1 MLKRNIKITFRLN
14 AKEQQQLKKNVKRT
28 GLSQETYI
36 RRLIEGYVPKELPP
50 IDYHAMMR
58 ELNAI
63 GNSMNQ
69 IAARANATGFLL
81 ANEYA
86 SYLLAVLKDQ
96 KKTKGRTRIQSFN
109 GRPTKVFAIMA
120 KDMKTFSKEAK
131 EYGILYAAVMNRK
144 STDGIVDVVV
154 SANDAARVN
163 RIAERFALST
173 IEIQK
178 TVNTP
183 AEERAADTQNPTA
196 RTDNRNPSAH
206 SSGSKER
213 SETADTD
220 SEHARPSVRQQLKDI
235 RQERQSVHRKPLER
249 SRPVHGELR
258 ICCA

>member
-1 MLKRNIKITFRLN
+1 MSQHGEAAEQVVNMATNAAVKTAECAAEIVGKGTLSLATF
-14 AKEQQQLKKNVKRT
+14 
-28 GLSQETYI
+28 
-36 RRLIEGYVPKELPP
+36 
-50 IDYHAMMR
+50 
-58 ELNAI
+58 
-63 GNSMNQ
+63 
-69 IAARANATGFLL
+69 
-81 ANEYA
+81 
-86 SYLLAVLKDQ
+86 LLAVLKDQ

-109 GRPTKVFAIMA
+109 GKPTKVFAIMA

-131 EYGILYAAVMNRK
+131 DYGILYAAVMNRK

-178 TVNTP
+178 TVDTP
-183 AEERAADTQNPTA
+183 AEEQAADAQNPTA
-196 RTDNRNPSAH
+196 RTGSRNPSAP
-206 SSGSKER
+206 SSGSKDR

-249 SRPVHGELR
+249 SRPVVHGELR
-258 ICCA
+258 I

>member
-1 MLKRNIKITFRLN
+1 MSQHGEAAEQVVNMATNAAVKTAECAAEIVGKGTLSLATF
-14 AKEQQQLKKNVKRT
+14 
-28 GLSQETYI
+28 
-36 RRLIEGYVPKELPP
+36 
-50 IDYHAMMR
+50 
-58 ELNAI
+58 
-63 GNSMNQ
+63 
-69 IAARANATGFLL
+69 
-81 ANEYA
+81 
-86 SYLLAVLKDQ
+86 LLAVLKDQ

-109 GRPTKVFAIMA
+109 GKPTKVFAIMA

-131 EYGILYAAVMNRK
+131 EYGILYAAIMNRK

-178 TVNTP
+178 VTDNP
-183 AEERAADTQNPTA
+183 AGERAADAQNPT
-196 RTDNRNPSAH
+196 H

-220 SEHARPSVRQQLKDI
+220 SEHAHPSVRQQLKDI

-258 ICCA
+258 I

>member
-1 MLKRNIKITFRLN
+1 MSQHGEAAEQVVNMATNAAVKTAECAAEIVGKGTLSLATF
-14 AKEQQQLKKNVKRT
+14 
-28 GLSQETYI
+28 
-36 RRLIEGYVPKELPP
+36 
-50 IDYHAMMR
+50 
-58 ELNAI
+58 
-63 GNSMNQ
+63 
-69 IAARANATGFLL
+69 
-81 ANEYA
+81 
-86 SYLLAVLKDQ
+86 LLAVLKDQ

-131 EYGILYAAVMNRK
+131 KYGILYAAVMNRK
-144 STDGIVDVVV
+144 SADGIVDVVV

-163 RIAERFALST
+163 RITERFALST

-196 RTDNRNPSAH
+196 RTDSRNPSAH

-220 SEHARPSVRQQLKDI
+220 SEHAHPSVRQQLNDI
-235 RQERQSVHRKPLER
+235 RQERQSVYRKPLER

-258 ICCA
+258 I

>member
-1 MLKRNIKITFRLN
+1 MSQHGEAAEQVVNMATNAAVKTAECAAEIVGKGTLSLATF
-14 AKEQQQLKKNVKRT
+14 
-28 GLSQETYI
+28 
-36 RRLIEGYVPKELPP
+36 
-50 IDYHAMMR
+50 
-58 ELNAI
+58 
-63 GNSMNQ
+63 
-69 IAARANATGFLL
+69 
-81 ANEYA
+81 
-86 SYLLAVLKDQ
+86 LLAVLKDQ

-178 TVNTP
+178 PVDTP
-183 AEERAADTQNPTA
+183 AEERAADAQSPTA
-196 RTDNRNPSAH
+196 RTDNRNPSAL
-206 SSGSKER
+206 SSDSKER

-220 SEHARPSVRQQLKDI
+220 SEHTRHSVRQQLNDI
-235 RQERQSVHRKPLER
+235 RQERKSVHRKPLER

-258 ICCA
+258 I

>member
-1 MLKRNIKITFRLN
+1 MSQHGEAAEQVINMATNAAVKTAECAAEIVGKGTLSLATF
-14 AKEQQQLKKNVKRT
+14 
-28 GLSQETYI
+28 
-36 RRLIEGYVPKELPP
+36 
-50 IDYHAMMR
+50 
-58 ELNAI
+58 
-63 GNSMNQ
+63 
-69 IAARANATGFLL
+69 
-81 ANEYA
+81 
-86 SYLLAVLKDQ
+86 LLAVLKDQ

-178 TVNTP
+178 PVDTP
-183 AEERAADTQNPTA
+183 AEERAADAQNPTA
-196 RTDNRNPSAH
+196 RTDNRNPSAL
-206 SSGSKER
+206 SSDSKER

-220 SEHARPSVRQQLKDI
+220 SEHTRHSVRQQLNDI
-235 RQERQSVHRKPLER
+235 RQERKSVHRKSLER

-258 ICCA
+258 I

>member
-258 ICCA
+258 I

>member
-1 MLKRNIKITFRLN
+1 MSQHGEAAEQVVNMATNAAVKTAECAAEIVGKGTLSLATF
-14 AKEQQQLKKNVKRT
+14 
-28 GLSQETYI
+28 
-36 RRLIEGYVPKELPP
+36 
-50 IDYHAMMR
+50 
-58 ELNAI
+58 
-63 GNSMNQ
+63 
-69 IAARANATGFLL
+69 
-81 ANEYA
+81 
-86 SYLLAVLKDQ
+86 LLAVLKDQ
-96 KKTKGRTRIQSFN
+96 KKTRGRTRIQSFN

-178 TVNTP
+178 AVT
-183 AEERAADTQNPTA
+183 EERAAGTQNPTA
-196 RTDNRNPSAH
+196 RTDSRNPSAH
-206 SSGSKER
+206 SSDSKEH

-249 SRPVHGELR
+249 SRTVHGELR
-258 ICCA
+258 I

>member
-1 MLKRNIKITFRLN
+1 MSQHGEAAEQVVNMATNAAVKTAECAAEIVGKGTLFLATF
-14 AKEQQQLKKNVKRT
+14 
-28 GLSQETYI
+28 
-36 RRLIEGYVPKELPP
+36 
-50 IDYHAMMR
+50 
-58 ELNAI
+58 
-63 GNSMNQ
+63 
-69 IAARANATGFLL
+69 
-81 ANEYA
+81 
-86 SYLLAVLKDQ
+86 LLAVLKDQ

-178 TVNTP
+178 PVDTP
-183 AEERAADTQNPTA
+183 AEERAADAQSPTA
-196 RTDNRNPSAH
+196 RTDNRNPSAL
-206 SSGSKER
+206 SSDSKER

-220 SEHARPSVRQQLKDI
+220 SEHTRHSVRQQLNDI
-235 RQERQSVHRKPLER
+235 RQERKSVHRKPLER

-258 ICCA
+258 I

>member
-1 MLKRNIKITFRLN
+1 MSQHGEAAEQVVNMATNAAVKTAECAAEIVGKGTLSLATF
-14 AKEQQQLKKNVKRT
+14 
-28 GLSQETYI
+28 
-36 RRLIEGYVPKELPP
+36 
-50 IDYHAMMR
+50 
-58 ELNAI
+58 
-63 GNSMNQ
+63 
-69 IAARANATGFLL
+69 
-81 ANEYA
+81 
-86 SYLLAVLKDQ
+86 LLAVLKDQ

-109 GRPTKVFAIMA
+109 GKPTKVFAIMA

-196 RTDNRNPSAH
+196 RTDNRNPSAL
-206 SSGSKER
+206 SSDSKER

-220 SEHARPSVRQQLKDI
+220 SEHTRHSVRQQLNDI
-235 RQERQSVHRKPLER
+235 RQERKSVHRKPLER

-258 ICCA
+258 I

>member
-1 MLKRNIKITFRLN
+1 MPLD
-14 AKEQQQLKKNVKRT
+14 
-28 GLSQETYI
+28 
-36 RRLIEGYVPKELPP
+36 
-50 IDYHAMMR
+50 IDFVS
-58 ELNAI
+58 N
-63 GNSMNQ
+63 
-69 IAARANATGFLL
+69 FLG
-81 ANEYA
+81 
-86 SYLLAVLKDQ
+86 SDQ
-96 KKTKGRTRIQSFN
+96 TRIQSFN

-178 TVNTP
+178 PVDTP
-183 AEERAADTQNPTA
+183 AEERAADAQSPTA
-196 RTDNRNPSAH
+196 RTDNRNPSAL
-206 SSGSKER
+206 SSDSKER

-220 SEHARPSVRQQLKDI
+220 SEHARHSVRQQLKDI

-258 ICCA
+258 I

>member
-1 MLKRNIKITFRLN
+1 MSQHGEAAEQVVNMATNAAVKTAECAAEIVGKGTLSLATF
-14 AKEQQQLKKNVKRT
+14 
-28 GLSQETYI
+28 
-36 RRLIEGYVPKELPP
+36 
-50 IDYHAMMR
+50 
-58 ELNAI
+58 
-63 GNSMNQ
+63 
-69 IAARANATGFLL
+69 
-81 ANEYA
+81 
-86 SYLLAVLKDQ
+86 LLAVLKDQ

-120 KDMKTFSKEAK
+120 KDMKTFSKKAK

-196 RTDNRNPSAH
+196 RTDSRNPSAA
-206 SSGSKER
+206 SSSSKEH

-220 SEHARPSVRQQLKDI
+220 SEHTRHSVRQQLKDI
-235 RQERQSVHRKPLER
+235 RQERKIVHRKPLER

-258 ICCA
+258 I

>member
-1 MLKRNIKITFRLN
+1 
-14 AKEQQQLKKNVKRT
+14 
-28 GLSQETYI
+28 
-36 RRLIEGYVPKELPP
+36 
-50 IDYHAMMR
+50 
-58 ELNAI
+58 
-63 GNSMNQ
+63 
-69 IAARANATGFLL
+69 
-81 ANEYA
+81 
-86 SYLLAVLKDQ
+86 
-96 KKTKGRTRIQSFN
+96 
-109 GRPTKVFAIMA
+109 MA

-163 RIAERFALST
+163 RITERFALST

-178 TVNTP
+178 AVDTP

-258 ICCA
+258 I

>member
-1 MLKRNIKITFRLN
+1 MSQHGEAAEQVVNMATN
-14 AKEQQQLKKNVKRT
+14 AAVKT
-28 GLSQETYI
+28 AECAAEIVGKGTLS
-36 RRLIEGYVPKELPP
+36 L
-50 IDYHAMMR
+50 
-58 ELNAI
+58 AI
-63 GNSMNQ
+63 
-69 IAARANATGFLL
+69 F
-81 ANEYA
+81 
-86 SYLLAVLKDQ
+86 LLAVLKDQ

-131 EYGILYAAVMNRK
+131 EYGILYAAIMNRK

-178 TVNTP
+178 PVDTP
-183 AEERAADTQNPTA
+183 AEERAADAQNPTA
-196 RTDNRNPSAH
+196 RADNRNPSAL
-206 SSGSKER
+206 SSDSKER

-220 SEHARPSVRQQLKDI
+220 SEHTRHSVRQQLNDI
-235 RQERQSVHRKPLER
+235 RQERKSVHRKPLER

-258 ICCA
+258 I

>member
-1 MLKRNIKITFRLN
+1 MSQHGEAAEQIVNMATNAAVKTAECAAEIVGKGTLSLATF
-14 AKEQQQLKKNVKRT
+14 
-28 GLSQETYI
+28 
-36 RRLIEGYVPKELPP
+36 
-50 IDYHAMMR
+50 
-58 ELNAI
+58 
-63 GNSMNQ
+63 
-69 IAARANATGFLL
+69 
-81 ANEYA
+81 
-86 SYLLAVLKDQ
+86 LLAVLKDQ

-109 GRPTKVFAIMA
+109 GRPIKVFAIMA

-258 ICCA
+258 I

>member
-1 MLKRNIKITFRLN
+1 MSQHGEAAEQVVNMATNAAVKTAECAAEIVGKGTLSLATF
-14 AKEQQQLKKNVKRT
+14 
-28 GLSQETYI
+28 
-36 RRLIEGYVPKELPP
+36 
-50 IDYHAMMR
+50 
-58 ELNAI
+58 
-63 GNSMNQ
+63 
-69 IAARANATGFLL
+69 
-81 ANEYA
+81 
-86 SYLLAVLKDQ
+86 LLAVLKDQ

-178 TVNTP
+178 PVDTP
-183 AEERAADTQNPTA
+183 AEERAADAQSPTA
-196 RTDNRNPSAH
+196 RTDNRNPSAL
-206 SSGSKER
+206 SSDSKER
-213 SETADTD
+213 SETADTR
-220 SEHARPSVRQQLKDI
+220 HSVRQQLNDI
-235 RQERQSVHRKPLER
+235 RQERKSVHRKPLER

-258 ICCA
+258 I

>member
-1 MLKRNIKITFRLN
+1 MSQHGEAAEQIVNMATNAAVKTAECTAEIVGKGTLSLATF
-14 AKEQQQLKKNVKRT
+14 
-28 GLSQETYI
+28 
-36 RRLIEGYVPKELPP
+36 
-50 IDYHAMMR
+50 
-58 ELNAI
+58 
-63 GNSMNQ
+63 
-69 IAARANATGFLL
+69 
-81 ANEYA
+81 
-86 SYLLAVLKDQ
+86 LLAVLKDQ

-131 EYGILYAAVMNRK
+131 EYGILYAAIMNRK

-163 RIAERFALST
+163 RITERFALST

-178 TVNTP
+178 AVDTSV
-183 AEERAADTQNPTA
+183 EERAADTQNPTA
-196 RTDNRNPSAH
+196 RADSRNPSAA
-206 SSGSKER
+206 SSSSKEH

-220 SEHARPSVRQQLKDI
+220 SEHVRHSVRQQLKDI

-258 ICCA
+258 I

>member
-1 MLKRNIKITFRLN
+1 MSQHGEAAEQIVNMATNAAVKTAECTAEIVGKGTLSLATF
-14 AKEQQQLKKNVKRT
+14 
-28 GLSQETYI
+28 
-36 RRLIEGYVPKELPP
+36 
-50 IDYHAMMR
+50 
-58 ELNAI
+58 
-63 GNSMNQ
+63 
-69 IAARANATGFLL
+69 
-81 ANEYA
+81 
-86 SYLLAVLKDQ
+86 LLAVLKDQ

-163 RIAERFALST
+163 RITERFALST

-178 TVNTP
+178 AVDTSV
-183 AEERAADTQNPTA
+183 EERAADTQNPTA
-196 RTDNRNPSAH
+196 RADSRNPSAA
-206 SSGSKER
+206 SSSSKEH

-220 SEHARPSVRQQLKDI
+220 SEQLKDI

-258 ICCA
+258 I

>member
-1 MLKRNIKITFRLN
+1 MSQHGEAAEQVVNMATNAAVKTAECAAEIVGKGTLSLATF
-14 AKEQQQLKKNVKRT
+14 
-28 GLSQETYI
+28 
-36 RRLIEGYVPKELPP
+36 
-50 IDYHAMMR
+50 
-58 ELNAI
+58 
-63 GNSMNQ
+63 
-69 IAARANATGFLL
+69 
-81 ANEYA
+81 
-86 SYLLAVLKDQ
+86 LLAVLKDQ

-131 EYGILYAAVMNRK
+131 EYGILYAAIMNRK

-178 TVNTP
+178 PVDTP
-183 AEERAADTQNPTA
+183 AEERAADAQSPTA
-196 RTDNRNPSAH
+196 RTDNRNPSAL
-206 SSGSKER
+206 SSDSKER

-220 SEHARPSVRQQLKDI
+220 SEHTRHSVRQQLNDI
-235 RQERQSVHRKPLER
+235 RQERQNVHRKPLER

-258 ICCA
+258 I

>member
-1 MLKRNIKITFRLN
+1 MSQHGEAAEQVVNMATN
-14 AKEQQQLKKNVKRT
+14 AAVKT
-28 GLSQETYI
+28 AECAAEIVGKGTLS
-36 RRLIEGYVPKELPP
+36 L
-50 IDYHAMMR
+50 
-58 ELNAI
+58 
-63 GNSMNQ
+63 
-69 IAARANATGFLL
+69 ATFLL
-81 ANEYA
+81 A
-86 SYLLAVLKDQ
+86 VRKDQ

-120 KDMKTFSKEAK
+120 KEMKTFSKEAK

-178 TVNTP
+178 PVDTP
-183 AEERAADTQNPTA
+183 AEERAADAQSPTA
-196 RTDNRNPSAH
+196 RTDNRNPSAL
-206 SSGSKER
+206 SSDSKER

-220 SEHARPSVRQQLKDI
+220 SEHTRHSVRQQLNDI
-235 RQERQSVHRKPLER
+235 RQERKSVHRKPLER

-258 ICCA
+258 I

>member
-1 MLKRNIKITFRLN
+1 MSQHGEAAEQVVNMATNAAVKTAECAAEIVGNGTLSLATF
-14 AKEQQQLKKNVKRT
+14 
-28 GLSQETYI
+28 
-36 RRLIEGYVPKELPP
+36 
-50 IDYHAMMR
+50 
-58 ELNAI
+58 
-63 GNSMNQ
+63 
-69 IAARANATGFLL
+69 
-81 ANEYA
+81 
-86 SYLLAVLKDQ
+86 LLAVLKDQ

-183 AEERAADTQNPTA
+183 AEERAADTQNPTG
-196 RTDNRNPSAH
+196 RTTGIRPQLHPAAKSIP
-206 SSGSKER
+206 KRRILIR
-213 SETADTD
+213 SMFAI
-220 SEHARPSVRQQLKDI
+220 P
-235 RQERQSVHRKPLER
+235 
-249 SRPVHGELR
+249 
-258 ICCA
+258 